1 MINQITM
8 STNIDILIKKI
19 PRLSIDQRVIIR
31 YTIGVLMVSLM
42 RLKIKK
48 FQKIEKSKVVSQQSK
63 KVPTNMI

>member
-19 PRLSIDQRVIIR
+19 SRLHIDQRVIIR

-48 FQKIEKSKVVSQQSK
+48 NQKIEKSKVVSQQSK